1 MNLIKS
7 FNFKFF
13 KENLKKSKGAV
24 ALLVLLV
31 PIFTLLVTVL
41 LLNEYNTNI
50 PSKVSFSS
58 INFIGMYIIPVIMSL
73 VLFGYVYKKKSVD
86 FINSQPINRK
96 TIFVTNTIG
105 GIILITIIQIMT
117 SIVLL
122 ICGVVLPKLVVF
134 PQMVLDIFI
143 MMWVSYVFVF
153 LVANLAMSVSGTF
166 YTQIVVTMLILFLIP
181 FCYDSF
187 YRFEFGVNYQ
197 MNIKQDSCNQY
208 LQTDKYY
215 TMPYQMFHSL
225 FSFNTEEFDYFSAKS
240 ISRMIILGVAYYF
253 IGLHLFKKR
262 KMENNEESFANEKI
276 HILVKALT
284 IFPIMIL
291 LNLAEAEK
299 EFNII
304 VIAIIITYYFIY
316 DFIIK
321 RKIKLKTSLIYL
333 AITLILLQGICST
346 SEKIQKS
353 MPLPKL
359 NTENIASVKIQSI
372 YYNNRVDYYNSYVTK
387 LGGYIENKDIIK
399 LLMDS
404 SVEKYMETSE
414 ETTDIQFDANT
425 LDSNNFDPET
435 KDIAINDM
443 IKIDDS
449 VNMNVAFKMK
459 NGKMYTTNLKL
470 YSKDFE
476 KIKLAL
482 SKEEKFIKNIKD
494 AFIHNGVSTIN
505 NNMFLEG
512 EEKDIVSR
520 EIETKI
526 NTMNL
531 DELLQNE
538 YVNTETYIC
547 KYYYYNHKLQGVS
560 IPAEITDEVLKI
572 ASKHTNK
579 LSVEYIKNNLD
590 RTYNYQVYNEKQN
603 INGTGESKTYLYYS
617 EDMTKFILENEYEEF
632 DITKPYVV
640 VDIETRYNLQFYT
653 NKVEEV
659 QNIVTKAQEY
669 EKALEEKEILEKCG
683 TIY

>member
-24 ALLVLLV
+24 ALLILLV
-31 PIFTLLVTVL
+31 PIFTSLVTVL

-50 PSKVSFSS
+50 PSKISFSS

-105 GIILITIIQIMT
+105 GIILITIIQIIT
-117 SIVLL
+117 AIVLL
-122 ICGVVLPKLVVF
+122 ICGAILPELVVF
-134 PQMVLDIFI
+134 PQMILDIFV
-143 MMWVSYVFVF
+143 MMWISYVFVF

-166 YTQIVVTMLILFLIP
+166 YTQVVLTMLILFLVP

-187 YRFEFGVNYQ
+187 YRFEFGVNYK
-197 MNIKQDSCNQY
+197 MNVREDSCNQY

-215 TMPYQMFHSL
+215 TMPYQIFHSI
-225 FSFNTEEFDYFSAKS
+225 FSSNTEEFDYFSSKS
-240 ISRMIILGVAYYF
+240 ISRMVILGIAYYF

-291 LNLAEAEK
+291 LNLADAGK

-316 DFIIK
+316 DFIVK

-359 NTENIASVKIQSI
+359 NVENIASVKIQSI
-372 YYNNRVDYYNSYVTK
+372 YYNNRVDYNNSYITK
-387 LGGYIENKDIIK
+387 LGGYIENKELIK
-399 LLMDS
+399 SLIDF
-404 SVEKYMETSE
+404 SVDKYIGESE
-414 ETTDIQFDANT
+414 ETTDQVFDADS
-425 LDSNNFDPET
+425 LDPNNFDPEV
-435 KDIAINDM
+435 KDINTNDV

-449 VNMNVAFKMK
+449 INMNIAFKMK
-459 NGKMYTTNLKL
+459 NGKIYSTNLKF
-470 YSKDFE
+470 YGKDFE
-476 KIKLAL
+476 KIKLEL
-482 SKEEKFIKNIKD
+482 SKEEKFIKNIKN
-494 AFIHNGVSTIN
+494 AIIHNGVIALN
-505 NNMFLEG
+505 NYMFLEG
-512 EEKDIVSR
+512 EEKNIISR
-520 EIETKI
+520 EIETQI

-531 DELLQNE
+531 DELLQKE
-538 YVNTETYIC
+538 HTSKETYIC
-547 KYYYYNHKLQGVS
+547 KYYYDNHKLQGVS

-572 ASKHTNK
+572 ASKHMNK
-579 LSVEYIKNNLD
+579 ATIEYIKDDLD
-590 RTYNYQVYNEKQN
+590 RTYNYEVYNENKN

-617 EDMTKFILENEYEEF
+617 EDITKFILQNENEVF
-632 DITKPYVV
+632 DETKPYCV
-640 VDIETRYNLQFYT
+640 ICLSARYNLQFYT

-659 QNIVTKAQEY
+659 ENIVKKAQEY
-669 EKALEEKEILEKCG
+669 EKAIEEKEILEKCG